1 MALTLCVFR
10 SIQYDWDLTIKWVAL
25 FIDGVNHARW
35 IATKSDVDMEMVRA
49 CLRVLKHHG
58 AIVLVDI
65 FLYSNRY
72 EFTERAT
79 AMLAG
84 KDPKLLEKAIDYT
97 ARRHRHQRSANNSPV
112 GVIGEDNNPDLI
124 MTQASSARQSDRFF
138 LPISENAMSV
148 PPASSLLASSMY
160 RAGSKSKEIPR
171 SFASRRERERMKLVL
186 AELYCSCHRNISFA
200 ELRISKV
207 AGPSSFSTTSF
218 KRDSRGSTN
227 ADVPTR
233 LGDDSTARDN
243 HLRRYSTAESERS
256 ADVRG
261 RKWSD
266 VSVLDA
272 KSKKAQRDIDWKE
285 AFEVLDHRRC
295 MTFGV
300 VHGLLRRVHNFPLA
314 IEAKQAGVN
323 PEATQ
328 TNKPTYTS
336 TGMRERGVAFR
347 STVSNNGLKV
357 SFNLASRIAA
367 MMDGSKSDDELVCE
381 FERPL
386 DELFELVEASGKKV
400 ISIYAPAP
408 G

>member
-1 MALTLCVFR
+1 
-10 SIQYDWDLTIKWVAL
+10 
-25 FIDGVNHARW
+25 
-35 IATKSDVDMEMVRA
+35 MEMVRA

-58 AIVLVDI
+58 VIELVDM
-65 FLYSNRY
+65 FFYSNRY

-79 AMLAG
+79 ALLAG
-84 KDPKLLEKAIDYT
+84 KDPKLLEEAIDY
-97 ARRHRHQRSANNSPV
+97 ALRRHQRSTNSSPV
-112 GVIGEDNNPDLI
+112 GVMVEDNNPDFV
-124 MTQASSARQSDRFF
+124 TQASSTRQSDRSFR
-138 LPISENAMSV
+138 PISENVMSF
-148 PPASSLLASSMY
+148 PPGNSLLARSLY
-160 RAGSKSKEIPR
+160 RVGSKCKEIPR
-171 SFASRRERERMKLVL
+171 SSASIHDRKRMMLVL

-200 ELRISKV
+200 ELRIAKV
-207 AGPSSFSTTSF
+207 AVPSSFATTLY
-218 KRDSRGSTN
+218 KRARGSTN
-227 ADVPTR
+227 ADAPTG
-233 LGDDSTARDN
+233 LGDYSTRREN

-266 VSVLDA
+266 LSDLNL
-272 KSKKAQRDIDWKE
+272 KSDIPQEGIDWKE

-300 VHGLLRRVHNFPLA
+300 VRGLLRRVHNFPLA
-314 IEAKQAGVN
+314 CVSKKGGIY

-328 TNKPTYTS
+328 MNDPTYAS
-336 TGMRERGVAFR
+336 TDMQKQGVASP

-357 SFNLASRIAA
+357 SFSLASRIAA

-386 DELFELVEASGKKV
+386 DELIELVERSGKKV
-400 ISIYAPAP
+400 VSIYAPAP